1 MGEIEL
7 LFQSLFGRSLR
18 AGFPLQFPIIALL
31 RSKPRI
37 RNREIFT
44 ATPNAIKIPS
54 YFVY

>member
-1 MGEIEL
+1 MDEIEL